1 MKIRTTV
8 FVRGRVQGVGFR
20 YYTAKTAK
28 RHQLTGWVTNVPDG
42 SVQACFEGEEEAVR
56 AAVNWCRRG
65 PEPAHVEEFTEQT
78 GDYTGEFDD
87 FGIRH
92 EHE

>member
-8 FVRGRVQGVGFR
+8 VVRGRVQGVGFR

-28 RHQLTGWVTNVPDG
+28 RHQLTGWVMNLLDG
-42 SVQACFEGEEEAVR
+42 SVEACFEGEAEEVR
-56 AAVNWCRRG
+56 AMVQWCRRG
-65 PEPAHVEEFTEQT
+65 PDLAQVEELLEQPD
-78 GDYTGEFDD
+78 DYTGEFAD

-92 EHE
+92 GHE

>member
-1 MKIRTTV
+1 MI
-8 FVRGRVQGVGFR
+8 VRGHVQGVGFR

-28 RHQLTGWVTNVPDG
+28 RHQLTGWVMNLLDG
-42 SVQACFEGEEEAVR
+42 SVTACFEGEEEEVR
-56 AAVNWCRRG
+56 AVVEWCRRG
-65 PEPAHVEEFTEQT
+65 PDAARVEELVEQP
-78 GDYTGEFDD
+78 GEYLGEFEE